1 MPVSSQRVNEIINA
15 KCSKSAS
22 HVYNIYKL
30 IGSECW
36 YISLVVNV
44 LVVDVFVS
52 LCNFT

>member
-1 MPVSSQRVNEIINA
+1 MKLLMQNVL
-15 KCSKSAS
+15 KSAS

-30 IGSECW
+30 IGCECL

>member
-1 MPVSSQRVNEIINA
+1 MKLLMQNVLKI
-15 KCSKSAS
+15 AS

-30 IGSECW
+30 IGCECW

-52 LCNFT
+52 LCNFTKLI